1 MNDFAPGVKSFTD
14 ETALAKGFGAAV
26 DGAGID

>member
-1 MNDFAPGVKSFTD
+1 MNDFAPGVKSFT
-14 ETALAKGFGAAV
+14 EVTALAKGFGAV